1 MKTEAQIFRSEP
13 LIGDQVKVVVAIL
26 IGAYFLWA
34 AAHPD
39 EWRMI
44 DGVNLI
50 IHEAGH
56 WLFRPFGEFLMI
68 AGGSLSQVIV
78 PAVFAGYFYFNKN
91 NFSCA
96 LVLFWVGESLLNV
109 SVSAADSVVM
119 QLPLLG
125 GNDSIHDWN
134 YMLDQL
140 NLLRQTGK
148 VAFIIRS
155 AGTLIILSASLW
167 AIVGAYRSR
176 EKSVCASDF
185 RTTSN

>member
-1 MKTEAQIFRSEP
+1 MKTEAQIFQSEP
-13 LIGDQVKVVVAIL
+13 LIGYKVKIVVAIL
-26 IGAYFLWA
+26 AAAYFLRGA
-34 AAHPD
+34 IYPD

-56 WLFRPFGEFLMI
+56 LLFRPFGEFLMI
-68 AGGSLSQVIV
+68 AGGSLFQVIV
-78 PAVFAGYFYFNKN
+78 PAVFAGYFYFNKKQ
-91 NFSCA
+91 FSCA

-109 SVSAADSVVM
+109 SVYAADSVVM

-134 YMLDQL
+134 YMLSQL
-140 NLLRQTGK
+140 NLLRQTEK
-148 VAFIIRS
+148 VALVIRC

-167 AIVGAYRSR
+167 AIAGAYRSR
-176 EKSVCASDF
+176 EKPARASDF
-185 RTTSN
+185 RR